1 MILNYLKIAL
11 RNIRKQKLHSF
22 INIIGLAVG
31 LAAAFLI
38 FTFILHE
45 LNYDRFN
52 KDATHTY
59 RFVSKL
65 TRPNGQSSE
74 IVLNINK
81 VGPEVKDQ
89 FPQVKEMLRIKR
101 GGSVN
106 MNYNDENFSGYSA
119 LYADST
125 FFNMFDYQLLR
136 GNPSRVLADPK
147 GLVIN
152 ETMAS
157 QIFNNEDPIGEMIE
171 IEQREFRVTGVM
183 KDFPAQSHLQ
193 FDMLVPLKS
202 HPYFDVLGAME
213 FVTYVK
219 IDEKSDSREVR
230 NQICTVADE
239 IFKERFEGSGYKG
252 KNNLQPLLDIH
263 LKSSG
268 FQYDFRTNGD
278 VKQVYI
284 FAFLALLI
292 LLVAVINYLN
302 LFTAKAESRTKEVG
316 LRKVVGA
323 FRHDLMKQFLSE
335 SFLITILSFVIALG
349 LLELSIGR
357 FGELL
362 GRDLS
367 TGYLNNPVLI
377 LYFLGIVLFVGI
389 LAGYYPAFYLSK
401 FNVIRIFRGGQKASG
416 HKNRLTVFL
425 VVTQFIIAIFMIS
438 SVIVFNKQVSFMKNR
453 NMGFN
458 KDQVLVLQGM
468 TGKLKESYQ
477 VVKEKLLKNPQIKY
491 VTSSQAVPGI
501 ISRSGQT
508 LYEFG
513 KSESS
518 GIAIKE
524 NRVNYDYIETF
535 GIKMKE
541 GRSFSM
547 KFSKETN
554 PFIINETA
562 QKEMGLENPVGK
574 KVSMGHLDGEIIG
587 VMKDYNYAS
596 LQHEI
601 TPLLMTV
608 YHEKFNKNYYSIKIA
623 SGNFSEVIDYV
634 KTTMEDIDPNYNMDY
649 YFLDDYF
656 DRLYRAEE
664 RSTALITFATILA
677 LVLAFLG
684 LFGLTSFTIIK
695 RTKEIGIRK
704 VMGASP
710 GRIVKLLSGNMIKWI
725 VIAALIAFPLIY
737 YVMNQWLQEFAYKIN
752 IQIWMLLVS
761 ALIAIFIALIT
772 TGTLTLK
779 AANTN
784 PAETLRDE

>member
-1 MILNYLKIAL
+1 MIQNYLKIAF
-11 RNIRKQKLHSF
+11 RNIKKQKLHSF
-22 INIIGLAVG
+22 INILGLAVG
-31 LAAAFLI
+31 LSATFLI
-38 FTFILHE
+38 FNFVQHE
-45 LNYDRFN
+45 LSYDKFN
-52 KDATHTY
+52 KDADHIY

-74 IVLNINK
+74 IVININK

-101 GGSVN
+101 DGSVN

-125 FFNMFDYQLLR
+125 FFNMFDYQLVR

-147 GLVIN
+147 GIVIN
-152 ETMAS
+152 EKMAS
-157 QIFNNEDPIGEMIE
+157 RIFNEEDPIGKI
-171 IEQREFRVTGVM
+171 IKISQREFRITGVM

-193 FDMLVPLKS
+193 YDMLIPLKS

-213 FVTYVK
+213 FVTYIK
-219 IDEKSDSREVR
+219 IDEKSDSREIR
-230 NQICTVADE
+230 NQICTVADD

-278 VKQVYI
+278 IKQVYI
-284 FAFLALLI
+284 YTFLALLI
-292 LLVAVINYLN
+292 LLVAVINYIN

-323 FRHDLMKQFLSE
+323 FRQDLMKQFLSE
-335 SFLITILSFVIALG
+335 SFLITLLSFVIALG

-367 TGYLNNPVLI
+367 TGYLNNPELI
-377 LYFLGIVLFVGI
+377 LYFLGIVLVVGVFS
-389 LAGYYPAFYLSK
+389 GYYPAFYLSK

-416 HKNRLTVFL
+416 HKNWLTVFL
-425 VVTQFIIAIFMIS
+425 VITQFIIAIFLIS
-438 SVIVFNKQVSFMKNR
+438 SVIVFNKQVSFMKSR
-453 NMGFN
+453 DMGFS
-458 KDQVLVLQGM
+458 KDQVLVVEGM
-468 TGKLKESYQ
+468 TGKLKESYG

-508 LYEFG
+508 LYEYG
-513 KSESS
+513 QSESS

-541 GRSFSM
+541 GRSFSK
-547 KFSKETN
+547 KFSKKTN

-562 QKEMGLENPVGK
+562 QKEIGLQDPVGK
-574 KVSMGHLDGEIIG
+574 KVSMGHLDGKIIG
-587 VMKDYNYAS
+587 VMEDYNYAS

-608 YHEKFNKNYYSIKIA
+608 YHEKFNKNYFSIKIA
-623 SGNFSEVIDYV
+623 SGDFSEVIDYV
-634 KTTMEDIDPNYNMDY
+634 KTTMEDIDPNYNIDY
-649 YFLDDYF
+649 YFLDNYF
-656 DRLYRAEE
+656 DRLYKTEE
-664 RSTALITFATILA
+664 RSTVLITFATILS

-684 LFGLTSFTIIK
+684 LFGLTSFTVIK

-710 GRIVKLLSGNMIKWI
+710 GRIVKLLSGNMIRWI
-725 VIAALIAFPLIY
+725 VIAAIIAFPLIY
-737 YVMNQWLQEFAYKIN
+737 YVMNAWLQEFAYKID
-752 IQIWMLLVS
+752 IQLWMLLVS
-761 ALIAIFIALIT
+761 AVFAVVVALLT
-772 TGTLTLK
+772 TSVLTFR

-784 PAETLRDE
+784 PANTLRDE